1 MDSVGCEH
9 DVKEMDL
16 SEPGALSRLCCG
28 NGRFW
33 ANAAAHSPAAT
44 ELELPIQGIRMSS
57 RRQLREKV
65 MQALYAFEL
74 GGGDVSHVMKNVL
87 REGLEEDP
95 PGRKFAESL
104 YLRTLDHQKELDEI
118 IERHLEHWDLDRVAL
133 VDRILLRVAICELLT
148 FEDIPPKVSINEAI
162 EVAKRFS
169 TPKSGKFIN
178 GILDAVLLE
187 LQHEGRLNKSG
198 RGLVGMQPVR
208 DRTLP

>member
-1 MDSVGCEH
+1 
-9 DVKEMDL
+9 
-16 SEPGALSRLCCG
+16 
-28 NGRFW
+28 
-33 ANAAAHSPAAT
+33 
-44 ELELPIQGIRMSS
+44 
-57 RRQLREKV
+57 

-74 GGGDVSHVMKNVL
+74 GGGDVSHVMNNVL

-104 YLRTLDHQKELDEI
+104 YLRTLDHQKELDDI

-187 LQHEGRLNKSG
+187 LQHEGRLKKSG

>member
-1 MDSVGCEH
+1 MV
-9 DVKEMDL
+9 L
-16 SEPGALSRLCCG
+16 REPGALSRLCCG
-28 NGRFW
+28 NGRFR
-33 ANAAAHSPAAT
+33 ANAAAHIPAAA

-74 GGGDVSHVMKNVL
+74 GGGDVSHVMNNVL

-104 YLRTLDHQKELDEI
+104 YLRTLDHQKELDDI

-187 LQHEGRLNKSG
+187 LQHEGRLKKSG